1 MTLKIG
7 IPRALLYYYY
17 WPLWRTFFQELG
29 FEVIESGN
37 TTKELIDKGIKVSVS
52 DICVPIKI
60 LNGHVLELLE
70 HDVDY
75 IFIPRMMNIRKGEYF
90 CPKFMGLPDMVR
102 YGIPQSQGKLLSP
115 NIFSLTDDISNI
127 KNYLPLCNVLD
138 VSAFKMRKAL
148 KKAKVNWE
156 KCRSFSIA
164 GYNAK
169 EVIASMDSNQALEKK
184 KDSNFLSI
192 GLMGYVYNIY
202 DEFISMGIVDNL
214 KKKDI
219 AIKTFEMYRENTLDR
234 QLKDMKKTLFWTFS
248 NKLLAAGY
256 MFLKDD
262 SIDGIIHITA
272 FGCGPDSLIGKI
284 MELESVDYK
293 KPFMTIR
300 VDEHTG
306 ENHLQTRVEAFI
318 DMIYR
323 KKLLSEKE
331 A

>member
-156 KCRSFSIA
+156 KYRSFSIA

-169 EVIASMDSNQALEKK
+169 E
-184 KDSNFLSI
+184 
-192 GLMGYVYNIY
+192 
-202 DEFISMGIVDNL
+202 
-214 KKKDI
+214 
-219 AIKTFEMYRENTLDR
+219 
-234 QLKDMKKTLFWTFS
+234 
-248 NKLLAAGY
+248 
-256 MFLKDD
+256 
-262 SIDGIIHITA
+262 
-272 FGCGPDSLIGKI
+272 
-284 MELESVDYK
+284 
-293 KPFMTIR
+293 
-300 VDEHTG
+300 
-306 ENHLQTRVEAFI
+306 
-318 DMIYR
+318 
-323 KKLLSEKE
+323 
-331 A
+331 